1 LPIMLVAAE
10 PLNEA
15 SRLQALLDFDI
26 LDTPPEAAFD
36 RLVRIAAAV
45 LDTPIAIITL
55 VDGSRQWFKARVGI
69 EPSETPRE
77 WAFCSHALIQTEP
90 LLVLDAAA
98 DPRFA
103 ANPLVTENPSFRFYC
118 GTQLNTAS
126 GETLGTLC
134 VIDRIPRPAPDPAKM
149 QVLRDLADLVMEEI
163 ELRRLGREARAQA
176 QTAHAV
182 TAKVQIAHAALKRA
196 FTDKSDFLSSLSHEL
211 RSPLNAVIGLSE
223 MIASDAADE
232 TLRGYA
238 EVINTSGNHMLSLVT
253 DILEYSRLEA
263 GASPFHPEPTDLRHV
278 AEEAGRMVAVFARTR
293 GVKLV
298 QDIAGPALRVMG
310 DAVQLKQILLNLL
323 TNAIKF
329 TPDGGSVTLTL
340 ETAGPRVTV
349 RVRDTGIGIA
359 EPDIARALTRFGQV
373 VPQDEAGRNK
383 SLREGTGLGL
393 PIVMGL
399 VAQHGGSFDITSTP
413 GMGTCV
419 SIGLD
424 VLG

>member
-1 LPIMLVAAE
+1 MLAAE
-10 PLNEA
+10 PPNEA
-15 SRLQALLDFDI
+15 ARLQALLDFDI

-36 RLVRIAAAV
+36 RLVRIAAKV
-45 LDTPIAIITL
+45 LDAPIAMVSL
-55 VDGSRQWFKARVGI
+55 VDGSRQWFKARIGLDA
-69 EPSETPRE
+69 SETSRDL
-77 WAFCSHALIQTEP
+77 AFCAHALVQPEP
-90 LLVLDAAA
+90 LLVLDATV

-103 ANPLVTENPSFRFYC
+103 TNPLVTGDPSIRFYC
-118 GTQLNTAS
+118 GTQLNTPS

-134 VIDRIPRPAPDPAKM
+134 VIDRVPRPAPDASQM
-149 QVLRDLADLVMEEI
+149 QVLRDLADLVVEEI
-163 ELRRLGREARAQA
+163 ELRRMNREARAAA
-176 QTAHAV
+176 QTAQEI
-182 TAKVQIAHAALKRA
+182 TSKVQEAHRTLERA
-196 FTDKSDFLSSLSHEL
+196 FKDKSDFLSSLSHEL
-211 RSPLNAVIGLSE
+211 RSPLNAVIGLSDL
-223 MIASDAADE
+223 IVTDPDADE
-232 TLRGYA
+232 TMRGYA

-263 GASPFHPEPTDLRHV
+263 GASPYHPEPTDLRRV

-293 GVKLV
+293 GVTLV
-298 QDIAGPALRVMG
+298 QDIVGPKLRVMG

-329 TPDGGSVTLTL
+329 TPDGGTVTLTL
-340 ETAGPRVTV
+340 EASGPRATM

-373 VPQDEAGRNK
+373 VPHDEAGRSK

-399 VAQHGGSFDITSTP
+399 VAQHGGSFDIASKP
-413 GMGTCV
+413 GEGTAV